1 MSDAG
6 VRVDAWLWAVRVT
19 KSRSAA
25 TALCKAGH
33 VKVGGET
40 AKASQVVRPGT
51 EVRVVTPHGT
61 RTLVVRQLLTKR
73 VSAALAAPAYEDL
86 TPPPPPKE
94 ERTVF
99 AVRERGAGRPTKR
112 DRREIERLRGRD

>member
-1 MSDAG
+1 MADTG

-33 VKVGGET
+33 VKIGGDN
-40 AKASQVVRPGT
+40 AKPAQTVRPGV
-51 EVRVVTPHGT
+51 EVRVVTPHGA
-61 RTLVVRQLLTKR
+61 RILVVKQLLVKR
-73 VSAALAAPAYEDL
+73 VSAALAAAAYDDL
-86 TPPPPPKE
+86 TPAPPPKE

-99 AVRERGAGRPTKR
+99 AVRDRGAGRPTKR
-112 DRREIERLRGRD
+112 DRRNIERLRGH

>member
-1 MSDAG
+1 MSEA
-6 VRVDAWLWAVRVT
+6 VRIDAWLWAVRVT

-40 AKASQVVRPGT
+40 AKPAQLVRPGL
-51 EVRVVTPHGT
+51 EVRVVTSHGH
-61 RTLVVRQLLTKR
+61 RVLVVRQLLVKR
-73 VSAALAAPAYEDL
+73 VSAPLAAAAFDDL
-86 TPPPPPKE
+86 TPAPPPKE

-112 DRREIERLRGRD
+112 DRRDIERLRGR